1 MEAAVSGITTRILY
15 LGLEVAAQKTEALSL
30 HGTSRTRKPT
40 PIYLYIH
47 GECIK
52 VNDYLK

>member
-1 MEAAVSGITTRILY
+1 MEAAVSGTTTSILY
-15 LGLEVAAQKTEALSL
+15 LGLEVAAHKTGALSL
-30 HGTSRTRKPT
+30 HSTSRTRKPT
-40 PIYLYIH
+40 IYLYIQ